1 MILHCTGNR
10 KIVKRQ
16 PVGDGTEKSGRKY
29 GVVI

>member
-1 MILHCTGNR
+1 MILHWHR
-10 KIVKRQ
+10 KKNVKQQ